1 MKLQRD
7 FILFMTAAAHSK
19 LQSKPHAGLVS
30 RLRAGRVYRREEL
43 SEWSRSVDRDLQQ
56 LVGGGFLQK
65 LAQGLYYAPR
75 QSTFGALPPDDDE
88 VVGAFLRDS
97 DFLIFS
103 PNAYNSLGVGT
114 TQLYN
119 TTWVYNH
126 KRHGRFRLGN
136 RSYEFRSKQK
146 FPRTVTPEFLLVDM
160 LNNLDMLAEDKDLL
174 LGRVRS
180 RFADMDPKR
189 LKKALADYGSVATR
203 KLTRD
208 WLRG

>member
-1 MKLQRD
+1 MNTTVQ
-7 FILFMTAAAHSK
+7 SN
-19 LQSKPHAGLVS
+19 LQSKSQAGLVT
-30 RLRAGRVYRREEL
+30 RLRPGRVYRREDL
-43 SEWSRSVDRDLQQ
+43 SAWSGSVDRDLQQ
-56 LVGGGFLQK
+56 LVGGGVLQK

-75 QSTFGALPPDDDE
+75 QSTFGTMPPEDEE

-126 KRHGRFRLGN
+126 KRHGRFQLGN
-136 RSYEFRSKQK
+136 RSYEFRSKPK
-146 FPRTVTPEFLLVDM
+146 FPRAVTPEFLLVDM
-160 LNNLDMLAEDKDLL
+160 LNNLDMLAEDKDPLL
-174 LGRVRS
+174 ERVRS
-180 RFADMDPKR
+180 RFAEMDPKR
-189 LKKALADYGSVATR
+189 LKKAMADYGSVATR
-203 KLTRD
+203 KRTRD

>member
-1 MKLQRD
+1 MA
-7 FILFMTAAAHSK
+7 TADSSK
-19 LQSKPHAGLVS
+19 ANSKPQTGLV
-30 RLRAGRVYRREEL
+30 RYLRPGRVYRREDL
-43 SEWSRSVDRDLQQ
+43 TAWSRSVDRDLQQ
-56 LVGGGFLQK
+56 LVGGGFLEK
-65 LAQGLYYAPR
+65 LAQGLYYAPK
-75 QSTFGALPPDDDE
+75 QSTFGTMPPVDEE
-88 VVGAFLRDS
+88 VVSAFLRDS

-126 KRHGRFRLGN
+126 KRHGTFRLGN
-136 RSYEFRSKQK
+136 RSYEFRSKPK

-160 LNNLDMLAEDKDLL
+160 LNNLDMLAEDRDSLL
-174 LGRVRS
+174 ERARS
-180 RFADMDPKR
+180 RFAEMDPKR
-189 LKKALADYGSVATR
+189 LKKALAEYGSVATR

>member
-1 MKLQRD
+1 
-7 FILFMTAAAHSK
+7 MTTAVQSIP
-19 LQSKPHAGLVS
+19 QSKAQAGLVK
-30 RLRAGRVYRREEL
+30 RLRPRRVYRREDL
-43 SEWSRSVDRDLQQ
+43 SVWSRSVDRDLQQ
-56 LVGGGFLQK
+56 LVGGGVLQK

-75 QSTFGALPPDDDE
+75 QSAFGAMPPDDDE
-88 VVGAFLRDS
+88 VVSAFLRDAN
-97 DFLIFS
+97 FLIFS

-136 RSYEFRSKQK
+136 RSYDFRSKPK
-146 FPRTVTPEFLLVDM
+146 FPRTVTQEFLLIDL
-160 LNNLDMLAEDKDLL
+160 LNNLDLLAEDKDLL
-174 LGRVRS
+174 LKRVRS

-189 LKKALADYGSVATR
+189 LKKAMTDYGSVAAR

>member
-1 MKLQRD
+1 MKFQRH
-7 FILFMTAAAHSK
+7 FILFMTVEAHSN
-19 LQSKPHAGLVS
+19 LQPKPHAGLVR
-30 RLRAGRVYRREEL
+30 RLRPGRVYRREEL
-43 SEWSRSVDRDLQQ
+43 STWSRSVDRDLQQ

-75 QSTFGALPPDDDE
+75 QSAFGALPPDDEE

>member
-1 MKLQRD
+1 MKFQRH
-7 FILFMTAAAHSK
+7 FILFMTAAAHSN

-30 RLRAGRVYRREEL
+30 RLHAGRVYRREEL
-43 SEWSRSVDRDLQQ
+43 SAWSRSVDRDLQQ

-75 QSTFGALPPDDDE
+75 QSTFGALPPDDEE

-126 KRHGRFRLGN
+126 KRHGKFRLGN
-136 RSYEFRSKQK
+136 RSYEFRSKPK
-146 FPRTVTPEFLLVDM
+146 FPRTVTPEFLLVDL
-160 LNNLDMLAEDKDLL
+160 LNNLDLLAEDKDLL
-174 LGRVRS
+174 LARVRS
-180 RFADMDPKR
+180 RFADMDQKR

>member
-1 MKLQRD
+1 
-7 FILFMTAAAHSK
+7 MTAAAHSN

-30 RLRAGRVYRREEL
+30 RLHAGRVYRREEL
-43 SEWSRSVDRDLQQ
+43 SAWSRSVDRDLQQ

-75 QSTFGALPPDDDE
+75 QSTFGALPPDDEE

-126 KRHGRFRLGN
+126 KRHGRFQLGN
-136 RSYEFRSKQK
+136 RSYEFRSKPK

-189 LKKALADYGSVATR
+189 LKKAMADYGSVATR
-203 KLTRD
+203 KLTRY

>member
-1 MKLQRD
+1 
-7 FILFMTAAAHSK
+7 MTAEAHSS
-19 LQSKPHAGLVS
+19 LRPKPQTGLIK
-30 RLRAGRVYRREEL
+30 RLHPGRVYRREDL
-43 SEWSRSVDRDLQQ
+43 TAWSRSIDRDLQQ

-65 LAQGLYYAPR
+65 LAQGLYYAPK
-75 QSTFGALPPDDDE
+75 QSTFGAMPPDDQE
-88 VVGAFLRDS
+88 VVGAFLRDPY
-97 DFLIFS
+97 FLIFS

-136 RSYEFRSKQK
+136 RSYEFRSKPK
-146 FPRTVTPEFLLVDM
+146 FPRTVTPEFLLVDL

-174 LGRVRS
+174 LERVRS
-180 RFADMDPKR
+180 RFAEMDPKR
-189 LKKALADYGSVATR
+189 IKKALTDYGSVATR

>member
-1 MKLQRD
+1 MA
-7 FILFMTAAAHSK
+7 TADSSK
-19 LQSKPHAGLVS
+19 ANPKPQTGLV
-30 RLRAGRVYRREEL
+30 RHLRPGRVYRREDL
-43 SEWSRSVDRDLQQ
+43 IAWSRSVDRDLQQ
-56 LVGGGFLQK
+56 LVGGGFLEK
-65 LAQGLYYAPR
+65 LAQGLYYAPK
-75 QSTFGALPPDDDE
+75 QSTFGTMPPVDEE
-88 VVGAFLRDS
+88 VVSAFLRDS

-126 KRHGRFRLGN
+126 KRHGTFRLGN
-136 RSYEFRSKQK
+136 RSYEFRSKPK

-160 LNNLDMLAEDKDLL
+160 LNNLDMLAEDRDSLL
-174 LGRVRS
+174 ERTRS
-180 RFADMDPKR
+180 RFAEMDPKR
-189 LKKALADYGSVATR
+189 LKKALAEYGSVATR

>member
-1 MKLQRD
+1 
-7 FILFMTAAAHSK
+7 MTTVAHSN
-19 LQSKPHAGLVS
+19 LQPKPQASLVK
-30 RLRAGRVYRREEL
+30 RLRPGRVYRREDL
-43 SEWSRSVDRDLQQ
+43 SAWSRSVDRDLQQ

-65 LAQGLYYAPR
+65 LAQGLYYAPK
-75 QSTFGALPPDDDE
+75 QSIFGAMPPDDEE
-88 VVGAFLRDS
+88 VVGAFLRDPE
-97 DFLIFS
+97 FLIFS

-136 RSYEFRSKQK
+136 RSYEFRSKPK
-146 FPRTVTPEFLLVDM
+146 FPRAVTPEFLLVDL

-180 RFADMDPKR
+180 RFAEMDPKR